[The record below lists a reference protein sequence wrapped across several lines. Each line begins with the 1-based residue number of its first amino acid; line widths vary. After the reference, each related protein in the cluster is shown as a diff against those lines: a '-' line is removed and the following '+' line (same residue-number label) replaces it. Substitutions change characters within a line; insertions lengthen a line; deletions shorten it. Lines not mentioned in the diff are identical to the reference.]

1 MTFAKPS
8 RFRLAAFPLVSVS
21 LLALLGAS
29 EPAAARRGQ
38 SDPDE
43 KQATEPARPMS
54 TPLLAL
60 VSLKDQRVTIYD
72 KDGAILH
79 SPVSSGQTGLETPVG
94 IYAVLQKEAEHYSNR
109 YDDASMPF
117 MQRITWTGVALHAGA
132 LPGYPASHGCIRMP
146 YKFAEQLFPLTKLG
160 MRVIVSRY
168 DVAPS
173 PISHPALFK
182 PAPLHDAP
190 AVVSKTSQQVAV
202 NGSDEPMK
210 LGMPPTSVDVTPE
223 LATRA
228 TALQAIV
235 QQKTAEAEEAGK
247 LADAARLIAKQKSAE
262 RATAMKALRVAETAK
277 KRAEEDVADADR
289 AATKAASDPK
299 ASDETKQK
307 LQGEKDKAAAKL
319 ADATQ
324 KFEAAKS
331 EFQPKIDD
339 YDKSVA
345 DAKAA
350 EDKRQALIAEAR
362 DAGRKMSPVS
372 VFISRATGKLY
383 VRQAFEPIMEVPITI
398 RDPDKPIG
406 THIYTAVD
414 YASGNSEMRWNV
426 VSIGGR
432 RPGDGGDDEASNG
445 RDDEDYYYDDGW
457 GRPRPRRT
465 AKNDAGRSAEAVPTD
480 VAAASAALDRI
491 EIPQDVRAKISELV
505 LPGSSLI
512 ISDEPAHKET
522 GKATDFVVVISGEP
536 QGGIKL
542 RPKPQYD
549 DYYWGDGGWG
559 GGWGDRRRGRDQYRG
574 PIFQFW

>member
-1 MTFAKPS
+1 MMSAKPGKY
-8 RFRLAAFPLVSVS
+8 RVAALPFVSLS
-21 LLALLGAS
+21 LLALLTAS

-38 SDPDE
+38 PDPDE
-43 KQATEPARPMS
+43 QKATEPARPMGA
-54 TPLLAL
+54 PLLAL

-79 SPVSSGQTGLETPVG
+79 SPVSSGQTGYETPVG

-117 MQRITWTGVALHAGA
+117 MQRITWTGVAMHAGA
-132 LPGYPASHGCIRMP
+132 LPGYPASHGCVRLP
-146 YKFAEQLFPLTKLG
+146 YSFAERLFPLTKLG
-160 MRVIVSRY
+160 MRVVVSRY

-182 PAPLHDAP
+182 PTPLRDAP

-202 NGSDEPMK
+202 NDDQMK
-210 LGMPPTSVDVTPE
+210 LGAPPTSVDITPE

-228 TALQAIV
+228 AALQAVV
-235 QQKTAEAEEAGK
+235 QQKTAEAEEAAK
-247 LADAARLIAKQKSAE
+247 LADAARLVAKQKSAD
-262 RATAMKALRVAETAK
+262 RATAVKALRVSETVK
-277 KRAEEDVADADR
+277 KRAEEAVADADR
-289 AATKAASDPK
+289 DLANVTSDPK
-299 ASDETKQK
+299 AKDEVKQR
-307 LQGEKDKAAAKL
+307 LQGEKDKAAARL

-324 KFEAAKS
+324 KFEAAKT

-339 YDKSVA
+339 YEKSVA

-350 EDKRQALIAEAR
+350 EDKRQALISEAR
-362 DAGRKMSPVS
+362 AASRKMSPVS
-372 VFISRATGKLY
+372 VFISRAAGKLY
-383 VRQAFEPIMEVPITI
+383 VRQAFEPILEVPISI

-414 YASGNSEMRWNV
+414 YAAGNSEMRWNV

-445 RDDEDYYYDDGW
+445 RDDDYYDDGW
-457 GRPRPRRT
+457 GRPRPRKT

-491 EIPQDVRAKISELV
+491 QIPQEVSDKISELV

-522 GKATDFVVVISGEP
+522 GKATDFVVLISGEP

-542 RPKPQYD
+542 RPKPEYYD
-549 DYYWGDGGWG
+549 DFYWGGG
-559 GGWGDRRRGRDQYRG
+559 GGWGNDGYGRRGRGGGYRG
-574 PIFQFW
+574 PVFQFW

>member
-1 MTFAKPS
+1 MMSAKS
-8 RFRLAAFPLVSVS
+8 GKYRLAALPFVSLS
-21 LLALLGAS
+21 LLALLTAS

-38 SDPDE
+38 PYPDDQ
-43 KQATEPARPMS
+43 KAAEPARPMGA
-54 TPLLAL
+54 PLLAL

-79 SPVSSGQTGLETPVG
+79 SPVSSGQTGYETPVG

-132 LPGYPASHGCIRMP
+132 LPGYPASHGCVRLP
-146 YKFAEQLFPLTKLG
+146 YSFAERLFPLTKLG
-160 MRVIVSRY
+160 MRVVVSRY

-173 PISHPALFK
+173 PISHPTLFK
-182 PAPLHDAP
+182 PMPLREGP
-190 AVVSKTSQQVAV
+190 AVVTKTSQQVAA
-202 NGSDEPMK
+202 NGTDEQMK
-210 LGMPPTSVDVTPE
+210 LGMPPTSVEVTPE

-228 TALQAIV
+228 AALQAIV
-235 QQKTAEAEEAGK
+235 QQKTAEADEAGK
-247 LADAARLIAKQKSAE
+247 VADAARLVAKQKSTE
-262 RATAMKALRVAETAK
+262 RARAVKALRVAETVK

-289 AATKAASDPK
+289 DIAKAKSDD
-299 ASDETKQK
+299 AKQK
-307 LQGEKDKAAAKL
+307 LQGEKDTATARL
-319 ADATQ
+319 TDATQ
-324 KFEAAKS
+324 KFEAAKT

-339 YDKSVA
+339 YEKSVA

-362 DAGRKMSPVS
+362 DARRKMSPVS
-372 VFISRATGKLY
+372 VFISRNTGKLY
-383 VRQAFEPIMEVPITI
+383 VRQAFEPIMEVPITF

-414 YASGNSEMRWNV
+414 YAAGNREMRWNV

-432 RPGDGGDDEASNG
+432 RDGDGGDDEASNG
-445 RDDEDYYYDDGW
+445 RDDDYYDDGW
-457 GRPRPRRT
+457 GRPRPRKT
-465 AKNDAGRSAEAVPTD
+465 AKNDAGRSTEAAPTD

-491 EIPQDVRAKISELV
+491 AIPPEASEKISELV

-512 ISDEPAHKET
+512 ISDEPPHKET
-522 GKATDFVVVISGEP
+522 GKATDFVVLISGEP

-542 RPKPQYD
+542 RPKPRYD

-559 GGWGDRRRGRDQYRG
+559 GGWGDNRRGRRDQYRG
-574 PIFQFW
+574 PVFQFW